1 MNIITPSPLHFYPHV
16 NIHNHNVKIIYIDQL
31 GFKMF
36 LSDWQTVFP
45 LPYLPPTLP
54 TLAQRERGGEGREG
68 GRERGGRERERGGG
82 EGGREG
88 EREIERKG
96 EEGGERDGVGE
107 GGEEKEERGTRRC
120 RRALGKRR
128 KSAFSTV
135 Q

>member
-68 GRERGGRERERGGG
+68 GRERGGGGREREGG
-82 EGGREG
+82 GGREG
-88 EREIERKG
+88 RR
-96 EEGGERDGVGE
+96 ERDRE
-107 GGEEKEERGTRRC
+107 KGGGGGRERWSGRGRR
-120 RRALGKRR
+120 RKRR
-128 KSAFSTV
+128 KRDEEM
-135 Q
+135 